1 MSSSANRIDG
11 RDVFRKENRF
21 EKSREK
27 LGGRPA
33 RALVLPL
40 AAAVF
45 VVESIVVA
53 LTYSLGWRNG
63 FALQLN
69 TDPSGTFWPLLALAA
84 ASAALAI
91 IVLADVAARLRIGLV
106 ARWDAED
113 RYPHAEPPRAFGRPR
128 TGWGDVGLAMGAILF
143 FSEAITVTVALA
155 SSYGSGFSLL
165 VAFNAYGEFWVEFP
179 LVVAALPLAVLA
191 LRLSLAPVR
200 QAMRT
205 APMSAAFRP
214 SPACNT
220 GCLPLRLAPYR
231 PGSGSLARLQKAVP
245 AHPLACA
252 SHSSTR
258 RSPGGPGWGGNV
270 GATEPARHFTIQDWV
285 TRVTPRLYHCSNT
298 CGLHDSPKAS
308 WDGKGYRS
316 HRCLLPFDHPGPC
329 LFIASCGKG

>member
-1 MSSSANRIDG
+1 MASSANRIDG

-33 RALVLPL
+33 CALVLPL

-84 ASAALAI
+84 APAALAI

-200 QAMRT
+200 QAMRHRSHVRRLSAEPRLQHWLLAT
-205 APMSAAFRP
+205 STRPVPARRWIPSAASEGRSGP
-214 SPACNT
+214 PVGLRVSLIDPPIARRT
-220 GCLPLRLAPYR
+220 GLGGER
-231 PGSGSLARLQKAVP
+231 GS
-245 AHPLACA
+245 
-252 SHSSTR
+252 
-258 RSPGGPGWGGNV
+258 N
-270 GATEPARHFTIQDWV
+270 
-285 TRVTPRLYHCSNT
+285 
-298 CGLHDSPKAS
+298 
-308 WDGKGYRS
+308 
-316 HRCLLPFDHPGPC
+316 
-329 LFIASCGKG
+329 